1 MPRNNIPI
9 PEPDITLFMRYRRL
23 NKDIEQLRKVL
34 PESGIISAL
43 ERIDLNALPLD
54 QRRMAACALRDKA
67 ELEAKKAERE
77 ALSIPAEQAAQRIP
91 DANLRRIV
99 RLYCL
104 DGMGYRATIQA
115 CAGACCE
122 RTVNRW
128 IALLNRYAEGNAD
141 GAVNQGG
148 SERR

>member
-1 MPRNNIPI
+1 MPRNTTPI
-9 PEPDITLFMRYRRL
+9 PEPDLALFMRYRRL
-23 NKDIEQLRKVL
+23 NEDINQLRKVL
-34 PESGIISAL
+34 PESGIIAAL

-67 ELEAKKAERE
+67 DLEAKEAERE
-77 ALSIPAEQAAQRIP
+77 ELSIPAEQAAQRIP
-91 DANLRRIV
+91 NANLRRIV

-104 DGMGYRATIQA
+104 DGMGYHATIQA

-128 IALLNRYAEGNAD
+128 IALLNRYAEGNAN
-141 GAVNQGG
+141 AAANQGG
-148 SERR
+148 TARR